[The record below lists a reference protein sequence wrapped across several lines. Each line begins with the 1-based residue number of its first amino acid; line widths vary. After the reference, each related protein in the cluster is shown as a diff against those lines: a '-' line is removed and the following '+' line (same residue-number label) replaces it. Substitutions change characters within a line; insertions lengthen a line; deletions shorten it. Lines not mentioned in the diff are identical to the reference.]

1 MDHDVDVI
9 DDIALIRAEIE
20 RECDGYRRSRHI
32 MREEMARQLRDPEVE
47 LFRNI
52 RRLTVEE
59 WDKFDTKNG
68 ELVDS
73 YYSLTNSDNEMSNDD
88 DTDATDADDSNGR
101 RGKKKWRRRRRKKKK
116 KKPTRKIRA
125 RVIKRYHIG
134 RYKES
139 NWYKEFLSTDSI
151 ETARHIGREM
161 SVREMTHIVLSRNA
175 NSEFRAWFRMP
186 LYKVEEL
193 VDRFIT
199 EEWVHCTHHCR
210 TMDKLRLKTELLILG
225 ALTMLGGTMNS
236 FRQLRT
242 VTHICATDH
251 INFFLLFVRRMW
263 SIRDEYISLPR
274 DEEELEQIMRRYEE
288 VGLPGAMGSLDV
300 VHVKWS
306 SCPAGDFNR
315 CKGKEG
321 FPTLGFE
328 CITDYDRKIIG
339 VFGPQFG
346 TQNDKHIVKLDDNV
360 AAVSN
365 EWYSDVE
372 YMRSVTN
379 GRLEESFSA
388 NLESVRKDVECV
400 FGILKTRWT
409 SLDKGFKYRRIE
421 ICHCILH
428 NMMLDE
434 MVREPPTN
442 RIGRGCRMPN
452 DGMWLAGPTEPDQ
465 KKLNRLDKKLRSQ
478 FDARRTLLAHHLR
491 VWKEKCKGMKHGGV
505 VAV

>member
-1 MDHDVDVI
+1 
-9 DDIALIRAEIE
+9 
-20 RECDGYRRSRHI
+20 
-32 MREEMARQLRDPEVE
+32 
-47 LFRNI
+47 
-52 RRLTVEE
+52 
-59 WDKFDTKNG
+59 
-68 ELVDS
+68 
-73 YYSLTNSDNEMSNDD
+73 
-88 DTDATDADDSNGR
+88 
-101 RGKKKWRRRRRKKKK
+101 
-116 KKPTRKIRA
+116 
-125 RVIKRYHIG
+125 
-134 RYKES
+134 
-139 NWYKEFLSTDSI
+139 
-151 ETARHIGREM
+151 
-161 SVREMTHIVLSRNA
+161 
-175 NSEFRAWFRMP
+175 
-186 LYKVEEL
+186 
-193 VDRFIT
+193 
-199 EEWVHCTHHCR
+199 
-210 TMDKLRLKTELLILG
+210 
-225 ALTMLGGTMNS
+225 MNS

-251 INFFLLFVRRMW
+251 SNFFLLFVRRMW